1 MNSIQWIDHCRVEH
15 NKQIIMIIF
24 VLTFFV
30 MDRDQSKKVMMSMLG
45 LASESDSSYSD
56 SVEEISGPATTA
68 DQSDNKSTEY
78 VSATSTCQSDGSSV
92 EEITGMPQDLTGTQK
107 LLVTR
112 NQYPNSYS
120 RILAL
125 WDKLY

>member
-1 MNSIQWIDHCRVEH
+1 MEH